1 MKKQKIKADE
11 MEMSI
16 NFRAIRIAYTFMQLC
31 LAFYC
36 VYKLAVCGKLPE
48 VAVIWFA
55 GVALFFIS
63 KLVIT
68 RKMTRTD
75 NNEE

>member
-1 MKKQKIKADE
+1 MKKQKMKADE

-16 NFRAIRIAYTFMQLC
+16 NFRAMRIAYTFIQLC

-36 VYKLAVCGKLPE
+36 VYKLAVCGELPE

-55 GVALFFIS
+55 GVALFFIA
-63 KLVIT
+63 KLIYT
-68 RKMTRTD
+68 RKMTRTND
-75 NNEE
+75 NEE